1 MNYFVQDQ
9 KLNYNKFNNK
19 QVMNFDLPIIYGLIE
34 QKGAGVHLCAIL
46 EFLIKLHNEFL
57 DSVIIA
63 IPPKKYQC
71 LKFLENISWDTLEYK
86 TYFIKSI
93 KVSQAQNINFINY
106 NWNDKILKYSQR
118 NLKIKEIYYIFDL
131 QKIEMKLAKKLV
143 LNKFYFEMED
153 DQVYLKS
160 FLFKHELFH
169 NFFRI
174 LSDIKKLLPQE
185 SIPIG
190 KLSLISTI
198 FQPSNSSLNS
208 IDLIELLF
216 LFEIIFYFIKDLSVK
231 NNNLLILDFVNRW
244 EFYLKHIIEL
254 YELIEEQVADS
265 TINNI
270 DNKFKTPL
278 TQQMK
283 DSINNVIDYYYYLDD
298 QNKQLIPAK
307 DFSLALKRF
316 IYRFLLNDT
325 GMKIHSNN
333 LNVYFL
339 NFTLDLWSSD
349 IKEELIKKLF
359 PTCLLVSH
367 AYNTYYLIINEIE
380 AIKKCNF
387 VDIDYIP

>member
-1 MNYFVQDQ
+1 MKFYEFIEKESVNDEEKVKLKLLFEEFAFGWNSIMNYFVQDQ

-106 NWNDKILKYSQR
+106 NWNDKILKY
-118 NLKIKEIYYIFDL
+118 K
-131 QKIEMKLAKKLV
+131 
-143 LNKFYFEMED
+143 
-153 DQVYLKS
+153 
-160 FLFKHELFH
+160 
-169 NFFRI
+169 
-174 LSDIKKLLPQE
+174 
-185 SIPIG
+185 
-190 KLSLISTI
+190 
-198 FQPSNSSLNS
+198 
-208 IDLIELLF
+208 
-216 LFEIIFYFIKDLSVK
+216 
-231 NNNLLILDFVNRW
+231 
-244 EFYLKHIIEL
+244 L